1 MEKFNF
7 TMDIHFDSYGG
18 PSNIN
23 NSWNGNIGN
32 LINHDIDLAAC
43 SSMTHTF
50 ERTEVV
56 SPGFT
61 LKQTGLQA
69 VFWKSFISGWF
80 SFFEGFD
87 KVCWITLIIVIIF
100 LYVMLNL
107 VKFYNS
113 AGLKSYH
120 WIESGATVAKAFL
133 GNSFDEEYL
142 FSRKSSKAGSI
153 LLFTMSLAGFI
164 LYSSYMSGLISLLAV
179 QEIKIPFKSLK
190 DLKQYT
196 EFKIGVYGKG
206 STYASI
212 KRFTEEN
219 DMEREFA
226 NFISPMNQIGPTQA
240 SSLYKS

>member
-7 TMDIHFDSYGG
+7 TMDIHFDSFGR
-18 PSNIN
+18 PSN

-43 SSMTHTF
+43 TLTHTF
-50 ERTEVV
+50 ERTEVI

-61 LKQTGLQA
+61 LKQTGLKA
-69 VFWKSFISGWF
+69 IFWKSFISGWF

-87 KVCWITLIIVIIF
+87 KVCWITLMIVIIF
-100 LYVMLNL
+100 LYVILNL

-113 AGLKSYH
+113 TDLKSYH
-120 WIESGATVAKAFL
+120 WIESGATVANAFL

-196 EFKIGVYGKG
+196 EFKIGVYGEG
-206 STYASI
+206 STHASI

-219 DMEREFA
+219 DMEREFV
-226 NFISPMNQIGPTQA
+226 NFISPMNKIGPTQA